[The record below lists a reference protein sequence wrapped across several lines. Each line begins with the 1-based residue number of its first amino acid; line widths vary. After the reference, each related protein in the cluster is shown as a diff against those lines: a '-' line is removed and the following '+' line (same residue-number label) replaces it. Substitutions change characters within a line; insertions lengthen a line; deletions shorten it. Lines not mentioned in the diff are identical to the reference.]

1 MNNKHFFNDKFLLFG
16 IERRTQ
22 LNATLHGFVSQT
34 VSILLLAEKQLTFV
48 RQGIIIESN
57 TRC

>member
-1 MNNKHFFNDKFLLFG
+1 MNNKHIFNDKFLLFG

-22 LNATLHGFVSQT
+22 SNTTLHGFVSQT